1 MMGIRHNGYI
11 DYTSAQIWQ
20 NAEYEYAR
28 MFFPVSMPAG
38 MIYLKGFPFGR
49 KNNSGLLSE
58 NEKVRVCF

>member
-28 MFFPVSMPAG
+28 MFFSCQYAG
-38 MIYLKGFPFGR
+38 RDDLFE
-49 KNNSGLLSE
+49 GLSIWE
-58 NEKVRVCF
+58 EK